1 MRRRCGDIMMR
12 RRCGDIMMRRRC
24 GDIMIKRRCG
34 DIMMRCRCGNIM
46 MRRRFGDHDE
56 THISLLACD
65 FESQGH
71 PSLNL
76 TFSFIIWITVINIS
90 LCL

>member
-1 MRRRCGDIMMR
+1 
-12 RRCGDIMMRRRC
+12 
-24 GDIMIKRRCG
+24 
-34 DIMMRCRCGNIM
+34 MRCRCGNIM
-46 MRRRFGDHDE
+46 MRRRCGGHDE

-90 LCL
+90 LCS